1 MLRRVPLILLIPL
14 DRGYPDPVDTPA
26 PDFGHRESM
35 PLLFN
40 GITHLGYAPQPV
52 DHQSANRVVGTGGQL
67 DAGPLNELV
76 ETEQPVDQVGAVSG
90 LGLPTHDRRR
100 HPLGT
105 RRRNR
110 TGVASR
116 GFHPRAHDHVHRS
129 VRGTAHYAA
138 GE

>member
-1 MLRRVPLILLIPL
+1 MLRRVALILLIPL

-76 ETEQPVDQVGAVSG
+76 ETEQPVDWDSVPARSGNRSPPWADPTAPRVS
-90 LGLPTHDRRR
+90 PF
-100 HPLGT
+100 PC
-105 RRRNR
+105 
-110 TGVASR
+110 
-116 GFHPRAHDHVHRS
+116 S
-129 VRGTAHYAA
+129 VRLVCRPGRARSL
-138 GE
+138 

>member
-26 PDFGHRESM
+26 LDFGHRESM

-52 DHQSANRVVGTGGQL
+52 DHQSANRVVGTGVQL

-90 LGLPTHDRRR
+90 LGLPTHDRGPVGNPAKKSRR
-100 HPLGT
+100 G
-105 RRRNR
+105 R
-110 TGVASR
+110 VA
-116 GFHPRAHDHVHRS
+116 GHVHRS
-129 VRGTAHYAA
+129 VGGTAHYAA